1 MKNFLQLI
9 VALLSGLVFGT
20 GLIVSQMANPDKV
33 INFLDIAGYWD
44 PSLAFV
50 MMAALGIFIPVYYF
64 IIKKRSKPVLAEQF
78 SANNNCTIDS
88 PLISGAILFGIGW
101 GLAGICPGPAIV
113 NLSGDSLK
121 AIVFILAMF
130 IGMASTKYANILVS
144 RFKSQ

>member
-1 MKNFLQLI
+1 MNNVLQLV
-9 VALLSGLVFGT
+9 VALMSGLIFGT

-33 INFLDIAGYWD
+33 INFLDITGFWD

-50 MMAALGIFIPVYYF
+50 MMAALGLFIPVYYF
-64 IIKKRSKPVLAEQF
+64 FIKKRIKPVLAKTF
-78 SANNNCTIDS
+78 SANNTCIIDS
-88 PLISGAILFGIGW
+88 PLITGAILFGIGW

-113 NLSGDSLK
+113 NLTGDSLK
-121 AIVFILAMF
+121 AIAFILAMF